1 MATYYMP
8 NKEGTLWHVCDY
20 DSRTKALT
28 NVNEM
33 TYHTEP
39 SNVGLSDEEVKALE
53 MKEDIRV
60 RLSNIENIANGME
73 NGADEVDA
81 KVTAWRQQVDSYD
94 IEVLNEIQ
102 DAVEEYYQQINKM
115 FLYDVSYTV
124 DDNEKNVYE
133 NTSSRICINKLDS
146 SVLSDIKITLSDS
159 DSDTVV
165 TEVTPDEGYD
175 KAYKLTASNGF
186 EKVIRVKIKN
196 LTQDEGNAS
205 IDDED

>member
-1 MATYYMP
+1 M
-8 NKEGTLWHVCDY
+8 
-20 DSRTKALT
+20 
-28 NVNEM
+28 
-33 TYHTEP
+33 
-39 SNVGLSDEEVKALE
+39 
-53 MKEDIRV
+53 
-60 RLSNIENIANGME
+60 SNIENIANGMS

-81 KVTAWRQQVDSYD
+81 KVTAWRQQAESYD

-102 DAVEEYYQQINKM
+102 YAVEEYYQQINKM

-196 LTQDEGNAS
+196 LTQDEWDAS

>member
-1 MATYYMP
+1 M
-8 NKEGTLWHVCDY
+8 
-20 DSRTKALT
+20 
-28 NVNEM
+28 
-33 TYHTEP
+33 
-39 SNVGLSDEEVKALE
+39 
-53 MKEDIRV
+53 
-60 RLSNIENIANGME
+60 
-73 NGADEVDA
+73 
-81 KVTAWRQQVDSYD
+81 
-94 IEVLNEIQ
+94 NEIQ

-196 LTQDEGNAS
+196 LTQDEWDAS